1 LLRGAFLFNHLHSSI
16 SVDSTISQNE
26 KKSTILATEQ
36 FKFDDYVVLTKKTK
50 KCIGDPKY
58 GSGADV
64 Y

>member
-1 LLRGAFLFNHLHSSI
+1 
-16 SVDSTISQNE
+16 VDSTISQNE